1 MQQQIQS
8 SFAVIDRQF
17 RLQRDQLEEQ
27 DKQAKSRVLA
37 ERKAQC
43 IKDLV
48 EALADYEEM
57 SEEHSDNM
65 SAAAFIAALQAG
77 VQLQTLP
84 TPANFDKREALDQA
98 YYSSASKVANAR
110 SKLRS

>member
-77 VQLQTLP
+77 VQLQT
-84 TPANFDKREALDQA
+84 
-98 YYSSASKVANAR
+98 
-110 SKLRS
+110 